1 MTISLERVTR
11 NLAWSK
17 DQGGKDE
24 KPWLLHS
31 RKSTP
36 EMEVGASRM
45 QGGKEIPAFQ
55 IMLVSHHPLFS
66 L

>member
-1 MTISLERVTR
+1 
-11 NLAWSK
+11 
-17 DQGGKDE
+17 
-24 KPWLLHS
+24 
-31 RKSTP
+31 
-36 EMEVGASRM
+36 MEVGASRM